1 MLTLRISR
9 CDQDDMAHVFD
20 LGDLAFVFDDGILST
35 QAQARYSTMVYVSLA
50 GLVDCLSELQR
61 GAKRCTFLAA
71 DSSFVVLFEQDK
83 QDKQRIYL
91 SGEGKRY
98 GPFVLDEVLAA
109 VDAGIDHFIADPRN
123 ALDPDGAMHGDFH
136 DSRLEL
142 KDMLAA
148 KRAPT
153 GAG

>member
-1 MLTLRISR
+1 MAMLTLRISR

-35 QAQARYSTMVYVSLA
+35 QAQARYATMVYLSLD
-50 GLVDCLSELQR
+50 GLVYCLSKLRR

-71 DSSFVVLFEQDK
+71 DSSFVVLFEQE
-83 QDKQRIYL
+83 KQRIYL
-91 SGEGKRY
+91 SGQGKRY

-136 DSRLEL
+136 ASRLEL

-148 KRAPT
+148 KRAST